1 MSSNVP
7 TPAYR
12 TNMSI
17 KSQTKSLPL
26 SYSKHEEYKYINET
40 SPKPLFVILFPPERT
55 NGKAYIHAYI
65 HTETDA
71 SRCALIANKLVLQAI
86 NNEMNSV

>member
-26 SYSKHEEYKYINET
+26 SYSKHEEYKHINET
-40 SPKPLFVILFPPERT
+40 SKLLFVILFPLERT
-55 NGKAYIHAYI
+55 NGKAYI

-71 SRCALIANKLVLQAI
+71 SRYALIANKLVLQAI
-86 NNEMNSV
+86 NIEMNSV

>member
-17 KSQTKSLPL
+17 KSHTKSLPL
-26 SYSKHEEYKYINET
+26 SYSKHEEYKHINET
-40 SPKPLFVILFPPERT
+40 SKLLFVILFPLERT
-55 NGKAYIHAYI
+55 NGKAYIHGYI

-71 SRCALIANKLVLQAI
+71 SRYALIANKLVLQPI
-86 NNEMNSV
+86 NIEMNSV